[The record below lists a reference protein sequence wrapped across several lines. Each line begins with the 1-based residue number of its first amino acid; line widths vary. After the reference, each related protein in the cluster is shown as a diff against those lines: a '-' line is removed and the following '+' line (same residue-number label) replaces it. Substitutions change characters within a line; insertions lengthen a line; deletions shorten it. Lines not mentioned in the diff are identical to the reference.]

1 MNNRFSF
8 AVVTTLFFIWGFIT
22 CMNDILIPYL
32 KKVFELTYA
41 EAMLVQSA
49 FFAAYFIGSLVYFL
63 ISAYAGDPI
72 NKIGY
77 KNGMIAG
84 LVTASLGL
92 ALFYPAA
99 QFHAYGFF
107 LAALFV
113 LGLGFT
119 ILQIAANPYVAI
131 LGDAS
136 TASGRLNLAQGFNS
150 FGTTIAPVIGGYLIF
165 ELFFSKDN
173 AAADA
178 VKVPYVIFSV
188 IVLLV
193 ALVIGFTKLP
203 AFTNHEKVEHA
214 TGALGFP
221 QLSLGVIAI
230 FMYVGGEVC
239 IGSMMT
245 NFVGLKEIA
254 DLPPARASVYV
265 ALYWGGLMIGRFTGS
280 AALSDLSKRTKIIL
294 AFIIPAVVYPFLV
307 FIFYIKGFDI
317 NEVLPYIPFLF
328 LLALGFIV
336 AKFHPARTLMLF
348 AFINIALIFIS
359 INTTG
364 KVALFT
370 IVAAGLFN
378 SIMWSNIF
386 TLAIHG
392 LGKYTSQGS
401 SLLVMGILGAAVM
414 PWVQGFTADHIGVHP
429 SYIVPLLC
437 FIYLA
442 FYGWRVRNLLN
453 PQTA

>member
-8 AVVTTLFFIWGFIT
+8 AVVTTLFFIWGFVT

-32 KKVFELTYA
+32 KHAFELNYA
-41 EAMLVQSA
+41 QAMLVQSA
-49 FFAAYFIGSLVYFL
+49 FFMAYFIGSLIYFF

-84 LVTASLGL
+84 LVTAACGL

-107 LAALFV
+107 LSALFV

-131 LGDAS
+131 LGSPA

-150 FGTTIAPVIGGYLIF
+150 FGTTIAPVIGAYLIY
-165 ELFFSKDN
+165 ELFSN
-173 AAADA
+173 NTVGSADA
-178 VKVPYVIFSV
+178 VKTPYIIFSS
-188 IVLLV
+188 IVMLV
-193 ALVIGFTKLP
+193 AIIISFIKLP
-203 AFTNHEKVEHA
+203 AFTNHEVVEHA
-214 TGALGFP
+214 GGAFRFP
-221 QLSLGVIAI
+221 QLSFGIVAI
-230 FMYVGGEVC
+230 FMYVGGEVA

-245 NFVGLKEIA
+245 NFVGLKDIMN
-254 DLPPARASVYV
+254 LPPAKASVYV

-280 AALSDLSKRTKIIL
+280 AALSDMPKSRKIAL
-294 AFIIPAVVYPFLV
+294 TFIIPAVVYPFLV
-307 FIFYIKGFDI
+307 FIFHYKGFDVA
-317 NEVLPYIPFLF
+317 EVLPYIPFLF
-328 LLALGFIV
+328 LLALGFI
-336 AKFHPARTLMLF
+336 ASKFQPARTLMLF
-348 AFINIALIFIS
+348 SLINIALIGITIF
-359 INTTG
+359 TTG

-370 IVAAGLFN
+370 IVAVGLFN

-386 TLAIHG
+386 TLAIHN

-414 PWVQGFTADHIGVHP
+414 PWVQGFFADHIGVQP
-429 SYIVPLLC
+429 SYFVPMIC
-437 FIYLA
+437 FAYLA
-442 FYGWRVRNLLN
+442 FYGWKVRNLLPVTN
-453 PQTA
+453 